1 MIDSIRNAIAIT
13 VDRTAIGVDAR
24 AHRRDRT
31 AVVDI
36 GNAVFI
42 GIRKIRTTARV
53 DRLPRPG
60 QVAISQRQREIL
72 GQAHA
77 ALCEAAVLSDILLV
91 GELLRQARH
100 AMDAMLGNVAT
111 EDMLDTLFGRFC
123 IGK

>member
-1 MIDSIRNAIAIT
+1 MIDSIRDAIAIT

-42 GIRKIRTTARV
+42 GIRKIRTAARV

-60 QVAISQRQREIL
+60 VRAFVDLERNTVAVAVDNKPGTPDRNGHEA
-72 GQAHA
+72 QAESGTPVSKSWVPKH
-77 ALCEAAVLSDILLV
+77 
-91 GELLRQARH
+91 
-100 AMDAMLGNVAT
+100 
-111 EDMLDTLFGRFC
+111 
-123 IGK
+123 